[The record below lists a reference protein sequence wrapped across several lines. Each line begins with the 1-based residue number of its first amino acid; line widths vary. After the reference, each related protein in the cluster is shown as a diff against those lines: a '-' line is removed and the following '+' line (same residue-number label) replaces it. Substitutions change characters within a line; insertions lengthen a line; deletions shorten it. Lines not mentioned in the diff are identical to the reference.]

1 MWYRVAFS
9 NYSSIVV
16 IDPAAPLPTKGSLL
30 AFVVTRR
37 ERVAED
43 PKGHRRLRRH
53 GFPLSGRK
61 SGPEDRRRP
70 L

>member
-1 MWYRVAFS
+1 MAFS

-30 AFVVTRR
+30 AFVVTLR

-43 PKGHRRLRRH
+43 PKDHGRLRRH
-53 GFPLSGRK
+53 DVPLSGRK
-61 SGPEDRRRP
+61 SGPECRRRP